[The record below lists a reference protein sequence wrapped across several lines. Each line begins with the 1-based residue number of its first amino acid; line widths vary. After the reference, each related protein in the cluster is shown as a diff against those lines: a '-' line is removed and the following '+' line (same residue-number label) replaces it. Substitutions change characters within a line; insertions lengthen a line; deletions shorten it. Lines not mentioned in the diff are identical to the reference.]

1 MTSVHSKCQ
10 GCERPGK
17 TETKG
22 TVTAAM
28 VVFLVY
34 VWNKM
39 LKLTSLILF

>member
-1 MTSVHSKCQ
+1 MTDQCSLKCQ
-10 GCERPGK
+10 GCERQGK

-22 TVTAAM
+22 TVTVEM

-39 LKLTSLILF
+39 LKLTSPL